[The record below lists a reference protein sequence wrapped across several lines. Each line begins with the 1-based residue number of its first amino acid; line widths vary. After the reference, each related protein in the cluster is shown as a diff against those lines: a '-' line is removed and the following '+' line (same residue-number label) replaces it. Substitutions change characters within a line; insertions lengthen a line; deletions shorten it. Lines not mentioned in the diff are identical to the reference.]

1 MALKDIFKK
10 KNIKKE
16 TKKTEK
22 KEVKELKKK
31 VSKADLKVSEKKTKK
46 VSVKNAW
53 KVLKSSHIT
62 EKAAFLTQENRYVFK
77 VYPKANKIEIKKA
90 VEKLYKVK
98 VLSVNIIK
106 VPRKRR
112 RLGKTF
118 GWKKGFKKAIVQIKE
133 GQKIEELT
141 I

>member
-1 MALKDIFKK
+1 MALGDIFKK
-10 KNIKKE
+10 KNVK
-16 TKKTEK
+16 KKTEK
-22 KEVKELKKK
+22 IEKKETKELKKK
-31 VSKADLKVSEKKTKK
+31 VSKADLKISEKKTKK
-46 VSVKNAW
+46 IGGENAW

-77 VYPKANKIEIKKA
+77 VFSKANKIEIKKA

>member
-1 MALKDIFKK
+1 MALGNIFKK
-10 KNIKKE
+10 KNAKKE
-16 TKKTEK
+16 TEKIEK
-22 KEVKELKKK
+22 KEIKELKKK
-31 VSKADLKVSEKKTKK
+31 ASKTDLKISEKKIKK
-46 VSVKNAW
+46 TGKENAW

-62 EKAAFLTQENRYVFK
+62 EKAAFLAQENRYVFK
-77 VYPKANKIEIKKA
+77 VFSKANKIEIRKA

-112 RLGKTF
+112 RLGKTL